1 MFRLRA
7 SFALAITLGVAAPLV
22 LTGCGSSNAASPTT
36 SAAASS
42 ASAEPSSAS
51 ASAAP
56 SETAVVVTVNGF
68 DVTADP
74 ALTAMLPE
82 QFKGGLRIVTS
93 APYPPFEIFDEN
105 QQLAGLDIDLGNMIA
120 AKLGIKATW
129 ESIDYNGVIPAIQA
143 GKYDMVLASI
153 GDTPERE
160 KAIDFVNYSKQGQI
174 LLVVAGNPEGIT
186 GLESMCGK
194 TLAVEAGNVTPEY
207 FAPLQKKCAADGK
220 PEMTVKELPKTSD
233 ALLAVKSGG
242 AAAQYLGVATAADL
256 MSSAEGK
263 GYEIVT
269 PAGKPFGYIPRYVGA
284 GLPKNQPELR
294 GAVQAALEALLADGT
309 LKDLYTKYGQEQIL
323 TDKIT
328 VNTVE
333 DIPLL

>member
-1 MFRLRA
+1 MSRRRTTLA
-7 SFALAITLGVAAPLV
+7 TTLALSVAIPLALA
-22 LTGCGSSNAASPTT
+22 GCGSSGSSGASSSAAPATSGAAST
-36 SAAASS
+36 
-42 ASAEPSSAS
+42 SAS
-51 ASAAP
+51 ASASASP
-56 SETAVVVTVNGF
+56 SVPTVDVNGF
-68 DVTADP
+68 PVAADP
-74 ALTAMLPE
+74 ALAAKLPE
-82 QFKGGLRIVTS
+82 QFRSGIRIVTS
-93 APYPPFEIFDEN
+93 APYPPFEVFDAN
-105 QQLAGLDIDLGNMIA
+105 QKLVGMDIDLGNMIA
-120 AKLGIKATW
+120 AKLGTTATW

-174 LLVVAGNPEGIT
+174 LLVVAGNPEGIK
-186 GLESMCGK
+186 GLEDMCGK
-194 TLAVEAGNVTPEY
+194 TLAVEAGNVTADY
-207 FAPLQKKCAADGK
+207 FAPLQKKCEADGK
-220 PEMTVKELPKTSD
+220 QPMTVKELPKTSD

-256 MSSAEGK
+256 IKSPEGK

-294 GAVQAALEALLADGT
+294 DAVQAALEALLADGT
-309 LKDLYTKYGQEQIL
+309 LKALYTKYGQEQIL